1 MSALYGCPHLT
12 VSFASL
18 KTKFNPVIIRHMA
31 VSIQLS
37 AVNNIFKATILKA
50 TQEIVEYCL
59 QYRRKSYR
67 KPFNFQTDYKVRI
80 FLMHI

>member
-1 MSALYGCPHLT
+1 
-12 VSFASL
+12 
-18 KTKFNPVIIRHMA
+18 MA

-67 KPFNFQTDYKVRI
+67 KPFNFQTDYKY
-80 FLMHI
+80 